1 MGFKKDSFAK
11 VWSVEGVSDTNT
23 KLRISISRKNRQTG
37 EYEEDFAGFV
47 SCIGSMAAKK
57 ALALKEGDRIRLGD
71 TDVTTWYNKE
81 KKVTYTTY
89 KIFDF
94 EVPDSNKPD
103 NNSSTDISEPQPEVD
118 SGEADNR
125 LPF

>member
-1 MGFKKDSFAK
+1 MGFRKDSFAK
-11 VWSVEGVSDTNT
+11 VWSVEGISDTNT
-23 KLRISISRKNRQTG
+23 KLRISI
-37 EYEEDFAGFV
+37 AGFV

>member
-1 MGFKKDSFAK
+1 MGFRKDSFAK

-57 ALALKEGDRIRLGD
+57 ALSLKEGDRIRLGD

-81 KKVTYTTY
+81 KKIHV
-89 KIFDF
+89 
-94 EVPDSNKPD
+94 
-103 NNSSTDISEPQPEVD
+103 
-118 SGEADNR
+118 
-125 LPF
+125 